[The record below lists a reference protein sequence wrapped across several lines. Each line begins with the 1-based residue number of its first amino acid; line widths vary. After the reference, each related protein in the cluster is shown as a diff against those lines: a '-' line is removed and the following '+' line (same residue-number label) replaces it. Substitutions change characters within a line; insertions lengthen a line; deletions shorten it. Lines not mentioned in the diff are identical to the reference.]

1 MVKSILDNTINYPEI
16 KKLDKDDLEF
26 DATVYE
32 IEILGITQEIALGQ
46 GKYSFIQKNIIY
58 YPIYLV
64 VKDKVDSQIG
74 LYEILADREPNILDE
89 DGDIDIGRLNEPLFY
104 NYFIE
109 DFIEK
114 SSQKKISDEEKKRE
128 NEEEKT
134 DEEEGEEEEEEG
146 QEDEDEGEEEEDQED
161 ESDEEY
167 EEWIKQY
174 MKSNFYEILDNE
186 GGGDCLFASIR
197 DGLKTIGR
205 DITIGEMRKI
215 LAQQVT
221 EELFSNWKLLYD
233 ETKNNYEEIRKT
245 MRELNIRNKE
255 LKTQLSSIKNR
266 KEQQEIIKEARENTE
281 KFKTEKDNEGFAK
294 EMLQEFNFMEGVNTI
309 EDLRKKIQ
317 TSSFW
322 GETWSISTLERE
334 LKLKFVLFSEQSF
347 EMGDQD
353 NVLNCGQLND
363 TILQDA
369 GVFNPTHYIMLAYS
383 GNHYE
388 LIKYNKKG
396 AFTYDELPEKVVK
409 LIKDKCLERQ
419 AGPYYLIPEFREYD
433 IQEKIDLKNEGE
445 EVDEEVMEKLIT
457 PEKELYKDDV
467 VFQYYSKSAGN
478 KFPGEGA
485 GEILNKERKKEFL
498 DLSKIPDWRRKLSNF
513 WESNLKLD
521 GKTWKTVEHYYQG
534 NKYKNNNPDFYQKFT
549 IESSSDISKDPAL
562 AKAAGGP
569 TGKYE
574 GKKVREEKIKIDE
587 GFFDKKDEV
596 MTIAQEAKYEQN
608 KELADILLKTKDA
621 KLMHFKRGSEPERQ
635 DVLMKIRSELVTSTD

>member
-32 IEILGITQEIALGQ
+32 IEILGVTQEIALGQ
-46 GKYSFIQKNIIY
+46 AKYSFIQKNIIY

-89 DGDIDIGRLNEPLFY
+89 DGDIDIERLNEPLFY

-114 SSQKKISDEEKKRE
+114 SSHKKISDEEKKRE
-128 NEEEKT
+128 NEQEKT
-134 DEEEGEEEEEEG
+134 DEEESEEEEDEE
-146 QEDEDEGEEEEDQED
+146 EEDEGEEDEGEED

-167 EEWIKQY
+167 DEWIKQY

-215 LAQQVT
+215 LAEQVT

-233 ETKNNYEEIRKT
+233 ETKTNYEEIRKI
-245 MRELNIRNKE
+245 MRELNTRNKE
-255 LKTQLSSIKNR
+255 LKTKLSSIKNR

-294 EMLQEFNFMEGVNTI
+294 EMLEEFNFMEGVNTI

-396 AFTYDELPEKVVK
+396 AFTYDELPEKLIK

-433 IQEKIDLKNEGE
+433 IQEKIDSKNEGE
-445 EVDEEVMEKLIT
+445 ELDEEVMEKLIT
-457 PEKELYKDDV
+457 PEKELYKEDV

-485 GEILNKERKKEFL
+485 GEILNKERKKEFIE
-498 DLSKIPDWRRKLSNF
+498 LSKIPDWRRKLSNF

-574 GKKVREEKIKIDE
+574 GKKVRDDKIKIDP

-596 MTIAQEAKYEQN
+596 MTIAQKAKYEQN

-635 DVLMKIRSELVTSTD
+635 DVLMKIRSELITSTD